1 MYTCTCVYI
10 TETLGETTTSGV
22 SSLSGEGGEG
32 GEDDEVD
39 FGYWEKAELPTQE
52 QSPADPH
59 KDSLLHSEAGSKGT
73 TPPASLPR
81 DMDLSLL

>member
-1 MYTCTCVYI
+1 MLCA

-22 SSLSGEGGEG
+22 SSVSGEGGEG
-32 GEDDEVD
+32 GEGVEDDEVD
-39 FGYWEKAELPTQE
+39 FGYWEKAELPAQE

-59 KDSLLHSEAGSKGT
+59 TDSLLHSEPGSKGT
-73 TPPASLPR
+73 ALPASLPR